1 MTVFASSGNA
11 QTMNFNANDV
21 GFIPKVAGHYI
32 EYTGTDNLV
41 FLEMFKNSYFVDVS
55 LNQWV
60 RRLPLQIAKQH
71 LNLDAGEIDKIPDLK
86 EVVIAK

>member
-21 GFIPKVAGHYI
+21 GFIPKVAGHDI
-32 EYTGTDNLV
+32 ENTGTDNLV
-41 FLEMFKNSYFVDVS
+41 FLEMFKSSYFVDVS

-60 RRLPLQIAKQH
+60 RRLPLQIPKQH
-71 LNLDAGEIDKIPDLK
+71 LNLDGGEIDKIPDLK